1 MRFSPLMAMV
11 AVAAASF
18 PALAQ
23 APATPAGMPQGQ
35 QDMVRM
41 MHLAAHNQLGVLEY
55 CQAQNSVGAD
65 VVALQ
70 QRILGMLPP
79 AQVDGLN
86 EAEAAGKRG
95 VVQFGGSEVPL
106 ADAAKAQNTT
116 PDAMCKQ
123 MASMLQAQ
131 AAQLPK

>member
-1 MRFSPLMAMV
+1 MRLLSLTMMFAALSAPL
-11 AVAAASF
+11 

-23 APATPAGMPQGQ
+23 APAAPAGMPQGQ

-55 CQAQNSVGAD
+55 CQAQGSIGAD

-70 QRILGMLPP
+70 QRILGLLPP
-79 AQVDGLN
+79 AQVDGLS

-95 VVQFGGSEVPL
+95 LVQFGGSQVQL
-106 ADAAKAQNTT
+106 ADAAKAQSTT

-123 MASMLQAQ
+123 IATMLQTQ